1 MSYVAWVIQLERQ
14 KWNLDFQTQF
24 LLFILRIT
32 LNHDHHRQQQNFIS
46 LLMLKML
53 VFSWKILNTLQV
65 YTNIHAQI
73 MKYDYT
79 VLKYPLLK
87 NSCYQ
92 WFRAQWV
99 MIYSERISHGS
110 QRDVVCKIHRMATL
124 AIFKPLKAFCGWE
137 CCNIRKQGVSG

>member
-1 MSYVAWVIQLERQ
+1 MAWVIQLERQ

-32 LNHDHHRQQQNFIS
+32 LNHDHHHQQQNFIS

-53 VFSWKILNTLQV
+53 VFSGKILNALQV

-79 VLKYPLLK
+79 LLKYPLFK
-87 NSCYQ
+87 NSSS
-92 WFRAQWV
+92 V
-99 MIYSERISHGS
+99 TSDLEHSE
-110 QRDVVCKIHRMATL
+110 
-124 AIFKPLKAFCGWE
+124 
-137 CCNIRKQGVSG
+137 